1 MLDKKKKIRRKR
13 STFAFRNACSIFVLK
28 LKNNKKIFCAK
39 FVLSFPILKLLKKTF
54 YFINNCVIPMTSFIA
69 SSSISG
75 GLESEI
81 KLLFTVK
88 EPEYKNKK

>member
-1 MLDKKKKIRRKR
+1 
-13 STFAFRNACSIFVLK
+13 
-28 LKNNKKIFCAK
+28 
-39 FVLSFPILKLLKKTF
+39 
-54 YFINNCVIPMTSFIA
+54 MTSFIA

-88 EPEYKNKK
+88 EPEYKNTK